1 MFRFGD
7 FKALIRET
15 QDDTHGNL
23 SLRGGRQTDEAISFR
38 AVIFY

>member
-23 SLRGGRQTDEAISFR
+23 SLRGVRQTDEAISFR
-38 AVIFY
+38 AVIFS

>member
-23 SLRGGRQTDEAISFR
+23 SLRGGRQTDEAIFS
-38 AVIFY
+38 